1 MKVENKKS
9 KGKAVVSGIKFEI
22 EPFSEVVKFHGHICP
37 GLVLGY
43 RAANI
48 SINELSCER
57 DIDED
62 LVTIV
67 ENDACGID
75 AIQVVTGCTI
85 GKGNLIFRNYGK
97 SVYTFIKRSNGDAV
111 RVSLRDSFNMDNID
125 PTLSQLREKVLLQT
139 ASAEEKA
146 EFHQQMEK
154 VSDNMMTIPDEVL
167 FDIKHVKVDLPEK
180 ARIFQSVRCAR
191 CGEKVAESMARVQNS
206 DFVCIPCYGEYS
218 RGW

>member
-1 MKVENKKS
+1 MKVENKNIKR
-9 KGKAVVSGIKFEI
+9 KVVESRNKFEI
-22 EPFSEVVKFHGHICP
+22 KPFSEVVKFHGHTCP

-43 RAANI
+43 RAAMI
-48 SINELSCER
+48 SMNEFSCER

-97 SVYTFIKRSNGDAV
+97 SVYTFINRSNEDAV
-111 RVSLRDSFNMDNID
+111 RVSLRDSFNIDNND
-125 PTLSQLREKVLLQT
+125 PTLSQLREKVIMKT

-146 EFHQQMEK
+146 EFHQKMEK
-154 VSDNMMTIPDEVL
+154 IADNIMTIPDEEI
-167 FDIKHVKVDLPEK
+167 FD
-180 ARIFQSVRCAR
+180 R
-191 CGEKVAESMARVQNS
+191 CGEKVAESMARVQNG
-206 DFVCIPCYGEYS
+206 DFVCIPCNSEYS